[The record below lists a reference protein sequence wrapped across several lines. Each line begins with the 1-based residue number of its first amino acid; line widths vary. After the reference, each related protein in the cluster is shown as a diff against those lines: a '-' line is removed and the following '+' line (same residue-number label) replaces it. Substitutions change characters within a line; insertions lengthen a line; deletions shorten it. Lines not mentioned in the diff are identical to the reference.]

1 MYDLMKEEPR
11 YLVDYKSYLSAIEEM
26 KTTAESLNSTHANDV
41 FIVAIEEFQ
50 EKLMK
55 RKEAKAKVK
64 EYLAQKEAQEEADIK
79 KRLNGAVLEKHPFF
93 EEVSAEK
100 WNDILEKSKERM
112 LRLDEMEDGDEAKAL
127 LFFLTRNMS
136 VLSCYVGVEGCEKM
150 VDVITV
156 CLKDAMGGCLAR
168 C

>member
-11 YLVDYKSYLSAIEEM
+11 YLVDYKSYISAIEEM
-26 KTTAESLNSTHANDV
+26 KTTAESLNGTHANDV

-64 EYLAQKEAQEEADIK
+64 EYLAEKEAQEEADIK

-100 WNDILEKSKERM
+100 WSGILEKSKERM

-150 VDVITV
+150 VDVIAV
-156 CLKDAMGGCLAR
+156 CLKDAMGGCLVR